1 MRLAPG
7 TPLSASFALRPD
19 AEVPVGRLALD
30 DAGVAQ
36 FEYDRLFLRG
46 ALRLDPRK
54 TPQPGLVPAAEPQ
67 VFDGL
72 HGVFADSLPDAWG
85 RALLRRRAEQLGV
98 AFGTLRGIDLLAC
111 TGRRGPGAL
120 VYAPAFAAPDG
131 SSGTLDLDALDRLA
145 GEARSI
151 ETGDDPGAAREQL
164 VRLGGPSGGARP
176 KILVGISD
184 SGQLVPDDEPLPDG
198 FASWIVKFRSSTND
212 VPDIG
217 PLEAAYAD
225 MARAAGL
232 DVAETRLIA
241 TRESPGYFAT
251 RRFDRGP
258 NGTRHHLL
266 SAAATLEAD
275 WRIPNFSYE
284 MLLRLTRIATRD
296 QASVEAVFRRAA
308 FNVVAHNRDDHIKQ
322 HAFLMAADGRW
333 RAAPSY
339 DLTFNYGF
347 NRSGHYLTVAG
358 KDRDITRSDL
368 LTLAVEADVHAAMAR
383 EIIEQVHDA
392 VARFDEYAT
401 RYAVTPATRTEVKS
415 ALRTTRM
422 QP

>member
-7 TPLSASFALRPD
+7 TPVSASFAFGPD
-19 AEVPVGRLALD
+19 VEMPVGRLALD
-30 DAGVAQ
+30 SAAVAQ
-36 FEYDRLFLRG
+36 FEYDRRFLGG

-54 TPQPGLVPAAEPQ
+54 APQPGLVPASEPRI
-67 VFDGL
+67 FDGL

-85 RALLRRRAEQLGV
+85 RALLRRRAQQLGV

-131 SSGTLDLDALDRLA
+131 NGGTLDFDALDRLA
-145 GEARSI
+145 GEAQAI
-151 ETGDDPGAAREQL
+151 EAGGDRGAALEEL
-164 VRLGGPSGGARP
+164 VRLGGSSGGARP
-176 KILVGISD
+176 KILVGMND
-184 SGQLVPDDEPLPDG
+184 AGHLVPDDERLPDG
-198 FASWIVKFRSSTND
+198 YAPWIVKFRSTKND

-225 MARAAGL
+225 MARSAGL
-232 DVAETRLIA
+232 DVTETRLIA
-241 TRESPGYFAT
+241 TRDGPGYFAT

-258 NGTRHHLL
+258 NGARHHLI

-275 WRIPNFSYE
+275 WSVPNFSYE
-284 MLLRLTRIATRD
+284 LLLRLTRIATRD

-308 FNVVAHNRDDHIKQ
+308 FNVVAHNRDDHLKQ
-322 HAFLMAADGRW
+322 HAFLMAVDGRW

-358 KDRDITRSDL
+358 KDRDITRADL
-368 LTLAVEADVHAAMAR
+368 IALAVEADIHAATAR
-383 EIIEQVHDA
+383 DIVEQVRDA
-392 VARFDEYAT
+392 VARFEDHAT
-401 RYAVTPATRTEVKS
+401 RYAVTPATRAEVEK
-415 ALRTTRM
+415 ALRTIGT